1 MTELKNKKCMIFKKG
16 TRPLDQSEIDNFK
29 MQLHTEWKVTGNAK
43 LSREFKFE
51 NFSKAMAFVQDIA
64 LIAETENHH
73 PDICIYYNKVKIE
86 LSTHDVGGLSANDFI
101 IAAKIEVL

>member
-1 MTELKNKKCMIFKKG
+1 MIFKKG
-16 TRPLDQSEIDNFK
+16 TSPMDQVEIDNFK
-29 MQLHTEWKVTGNAK
+29 LQLHTEWNVTESAK
-43 LSREFKFE
+43 LSREFIFE
-51 NFSKAMAFVQDIA
+51 NFSKAMTFVQDIA

-101 IAAKIEVL
+101 IAAKIEDL